1 MSQQRKI
8 RRNSGVSQREKQ
20 RIEKRKKKSDESVA
34 TKVSRIAILVVFAAM
49 VVSLA
54 YTVVI
59 MSAYN

>member
-20 RIEKRKKKSDESVA
+20 RIEDRRKKSDESVA

>member
-1 MSQQRKI
+1 MSQQRKV

-20 RIEKRKKKSDESVA
+20 RIEERRKKSDESLA
-34 TKVSRIAILVVFAAM
+34 TKISRIAILVVFAAM

>member
-8 RRNSGVSQREKQ
+8 RRKSGLSQREEQRLAAQKQ
-20 RIEKRKKKSDESVA
+20 KDSESLA
-34 TKVSRIAILVVFAAM
+34 TKISRISIMVVFLAM

-59 MSAYN
+59 FSSYN